1 MVVNTIK
8 LSQFP
13 PNTEL
18 LIIMEGEAGWR
29 AEFVLVWI
37 NIGFLRSNCVF
48 HNKIE
53 ITNLNRLF
61 VLFFVNTLSVS
72 ARLQCLVLPNIII
85 VGRSVGLFLSLLGGT
100 ACDRDIIISSNQR
113 NDITTTPQILQIPN
127 LGFSFS

>member
-1 MVVNTIK
+1 MNTIK

-72 ARLQCLVLPNIII
+72 ARLQC
-85 VGRSVGLFLSLLGGT
+85 SVRCFLISLLLG
-100 ACDRDIIISSNQR
+100 DRLVCYSVAPLVIETLLLAAISVM
-113 NDITTTPQILQIPN
+113 T
-127 LGFSFS
+127 